1 VTVGKGLL
9 AQWRRGIFARGL
21 AGAAML
27 AVPVAVAAMIG
38 FGTSLSG
45 VSEGLGALA
54 SGPPATQPTADRDR
68 GRAPIDGAISAVATS
83 TGGGGE
89 RSAAAP
95 APAPPRG
102 GGDDG
107 GSGTGG
113 GPEAPGATP
122 TVPDTGTGTGTGG
135 GGTQEPTE
143 QPVPQIDVTP
153 TTPGGG
159 GLQGLLD
166 DVGNAVNQLL
176 GGGG

>member
-1 VTVGKGLL
+1 MGKGLL

-54 SGPPATQPTADRDR
+54 SGPPATQPTAAQDR

-83 TGGGGE
+83 TGGGE
-89 RSAAAP
+89 RSATAP
-95 APAPPRG
+95 APGSPT

-107 GSGTGG
+107 GTGPG
-113 GPEAPGATP
+113 GAPESPAAPP
-122 TVPDTGTGTGTGG
+122 TAPGTGTGG
-135 GGTQEPTE
+135 GAQEPTV
-143 QPVPQIDVTP
+143 QPAPQVDVPTGD
-153 TTPGGG
+153 PGGG
-159 GLQGLLD
+159 GLQGLVD

>member
-1 VTVGKGLL
+1 MGKGLL

-45 VSEGLGALA
+45 VSKGLSALA
-54 SGPPATQPTADRDR
+54 SGPPATQPTVTQDR

-83 TGGGGE
+83 TGGGE

-95 APAPPRG
+95 VPVAPRG
-102 GGDDG
+102 DDDG
-107 GSGTGG
+107 GTGPG
-113 GPEAPGATP
+113 EAPNP
-122 TVPDTGTGTGTGG
+122 GTGTGG
-135 GGTQEPTE
+135 SGGGGAQQPTE
-143 QPVPQIDVTP
+143 QPLPQVNVPTDD
-153 TTPGGG
+153 PGGA

>member
-54 SGPPATQPTADRDR
+54 TGPPAAQTAERDR
-68 GRAPIDGAISAVATS
+68 VARPPIDGAISAVATS
-83 TGGGGE
+83 TGDGG

-95 APAPPRG
+95 APASPR

-107 GSGTGG
+107 G
-113 GPEAPGATP
+113 
-122 TVPDTGTGTGTGG
+122 TGTGG
-135 GGTQEPTE
+135 EPESPGAAPTVPIPGAGTGIGGGGGAQGPTE
-143 QPVPQIDVTP
+143 QPLPQVDVTTP
-153 TTPGGG
+153 NPGGG

-166 DVGNAVNQLL
+166 DVGNAVDQLL
-176 GGGG
+176 GGRGG

>member
-1 VTVGKGLL
+1 MGKGLL

-54 SGPPATQPTADRDR
+54 SGPPATQPTAAQDR

-83 TGGGGE
+83 TGGGD
-89 RSAAAP
+89 RSAGAP
-95 APAPPRG
+95 APAPP

-107 GSGTGG
+107 GTGTGG
-113 GPEAPGATP
+113 EPEAPAATP
-122 TVPDTGTGTGTGG
+122 NRPGGSGGTGG
-135 GGTQEPTE
+135 GGGGGAQQPTA
-143 QPVPQIDVTP
+143 QPLPQVDVPTGD
-153 TTPGGG
+153 PGGA

-166 DVGNAVNQLL
+166 DVGNAVNKLL
-176 GGGG
+176 GGS